1 MRIRV
6 FSINGNK
13 VGNKPLTQE
22 EEGETVTIDQ
32 RTEFDF
38 VSSFVLVLLGIGADR
53 GGTNANNNMQ
63 QIQKTSGFGVVFK
76 GVN

>member
-53 GGTNANNNMQ
+53 GVQMQ
-63 QIQKTSGFGVVFK
+63 TTTCNKSRKHQALEWFLRV
-76 GVN
+76 